1 MKKNRKKKDVRQS
14 DLLFRGFL
22 KSFAIFILVLFIALL
37 VFLCLSAWPTLTEL
51 GLSFFWKQEWDP
63 QNEVF
68 GALPFFWGTAI
79 TSLMALLFAAPIS
92 IAAALIISHL
102 SPRFLSIPFRFLV
115 EMLASIPS
123 VVYGLW
129 GIFVFVP
136 FLRNIIQPILQ
147 DFFPNFFLFQG
158 PPFGVGLLAA
168 GMILAIMIVP
178 TITSFCVEVF
188 RSIPNLYREGAL
200 ALGAT
205 GWETLRISV
214 LKPAKPGIAA
224 AFVLGLG
231 RAMGETMAVTMVIGN
246 RAEISLSLFEPSATM
261 SSVIA
266 NEYAEANLGLHLNS
280 LVSLGLGLLVL
291 SICVNSI
298 SKLVIKWMT
307 RSWR

>member
-1 MKKNRKKKDVRQS
+1 MKKNRKKRDVRQS

-22 KSFAIFILVLFIALL
+22 KSFAISILVLFVTLL
-37 VFLCLSAWPTLTEL
+37 VFLGFSARPTLNEL
-51 GLSFFWKQEWDP
+51 GLSFFWHSVWDP

-68 GALPFFWGTAI
+68 GALPFIWGTAI
-79 TSLMALLFAAPIS
+79 TSLMALLFAAPVS
-92 IAAALIISHL
+92 LAAAVMISHL
-102 SPRFLSIPFRFLV
+102 APRFVAVPFRFLV
-115 EMLASIPS
+115 EILASIPS

-136 FLRNIIQPILQ
+136 FLRNSVQPTLQ
-147 DFFPNFFLFQG
+147 GLAPELFLFQG

-168 GMILAIMIVP
+168 GLILAIMIVP

-205 GWETLRISV
+205 AWETLRLSV
-214 LKPAKPGIAA
+214 FKPAKPGIAA

-246 RAEISLSLFEPSATM
+246 RAEISMALFEPSATM

-280 LVSLGLGLLVL
+280 LVSLGLGLLIL
-291 SICVNSI
+291 SLAVNST
-298 SKLVIKWMT
+298 SKLIIKWMT

>member
-1 MKKNRKKKDVRQS
+1 MAFFV
-14 DLLFRGFL
+14 
-22 KSFAIFILVLFIALL
+22 LVLFGSLL
-37 VFLCLSAWPTLTEL
+37 IFLTVSAWPTLKAN
-51 GLSFFWKQEWDP
+51 GISFFWSSTWDP
-63 QNEVF
+63 QNETF
-68 GALPFFWGTAI
+68 GALPFIWGTAI
-79 TSLMALLFAAPIS
+79 TSLMALFFAAPVS
-92 IAAALIISHL
+92 LAAAVMISHL
-102 SPRFLSIPFRFLV
+102 APRFVAAPFRFLV
-115 EMLASIPS
+115 EILASIPS

-136 FLRNIIQPILQ
+136 FLRNSVQPVLQ
-147 DFFPNFFLFQG
+147 KTAPDFFLFQG

-168 GMILAIMIVP
+168 GLILAIMIVP

-205 GWETLRISV
+205 KWETLKISIF
-214 LKPAKPGIAA
+214 KPAKPGIAA

-246 RAEISLSLFEPSATM
+246 RAEISMALFEPSATM

-280 LVSLGLGLLVL
+280 LVSLGLGLLIL
-291 SICVNSI
+291 SLVVNTL
-298 SKLVIKWMT
+298 SKLIVKWMT